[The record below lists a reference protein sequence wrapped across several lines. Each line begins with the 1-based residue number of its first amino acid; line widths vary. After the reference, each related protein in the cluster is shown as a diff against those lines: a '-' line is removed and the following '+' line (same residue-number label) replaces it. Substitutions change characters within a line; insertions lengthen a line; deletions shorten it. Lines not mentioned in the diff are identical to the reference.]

1 MKKILFFIIIMHGLC
16 LSAGAEPVFDAADGI
31 SAEGQAAV
39 QEILE
44 GFDFRDAAQ
53 SLSEHAD
60 AGFLGSLWQGL
71 VKFVFGEARSA
82 LSVPLTVAALS
93 VLCGLLGRLG
103 DGKGAGEVGFF
114 IAYAACIGLAAA
126 AVGDAAELARR
137 TAEDMSTFTGTA
149 MPALVVLSVSAGST
163 SAAALHPALLSAGAA
178 ASLLIS
184 RVGIPAVYISL
195 ALSVVGNLSGHAPLR
210 MLSAVIRR
218 AALWIVCGS
227 LTLFSA
233 VISVTG
239 YAAGTL
245 DGIAAKGIKYAAS
258 SLIPVLGGLLS
269 ESAEAVSYSA
279 LAVKNAAGTAG
290 MLLLLL
296 MTLYPVIKTAVS
308 SLLYR
313 LSAAVA
319 AASADGRISAA
330 LSDMADTLAT
340 LSGMTA
346 AAGVLSMLVIGMLT
360 RFSDM
365 GAMLR

>member
-1 MKKILFFIIIMHGLC
+1 MKKILFFILILCGLC

-31 SAEGQAAV
+31 SAEGKDAV
-39 QEILE
+39 QKILE

-53 SLSEHAD
+53 SLSENTD
-60 AGFLGSLWQGL
+60 AGFLGTLWQGL
-71 VKFVFGEARSA
+71 VQFVFGETRAA
-82 LSVPLTVAALS
+82 LSIPLTVAALS
-93 VLCGLLGRLG
+93 VLCGLLGKLG

-114 IAYAACIGLAAA
+114 IAYAACVGLAAA

-149 MPALVVLSVSAGST
+149 MPALAVLSVSAGSA

-184 RVGIPAVYISL
+184 RVGIPAVYVSL
-195 ALSVVGNLSGHAPLR
+195 ALSVVGNLSGHTSLR
-210 MLSAVIRR
+210 MLSSVIRKT
-218 AALWIVCGS
+218 ALWIVCGS

-245 DGIAAKGIKYAAS
+245 DGIAAKGIKYATS

-269 ESAEAVSYSA
+269 DSAEAVSFSA
-279 LAVKNAAGTAG
+279 LAVKNAAGAAG

-296 MTLYPVIKTAVS
+296 LTLYPVIKTAIS
-308 SLLYR
+308 ALLYR

-319 AASADGRISAA
+319 AAGADSRISSA

-360 RFSDM
+360 RFSDV
-365 GAMLR
+365 GVMLR